1 MANVCAV
8 SFLLFSLVPW
18 RWSCRR
24 SCRRFCR
31 QVRRRC
37 VACRRSYRISWCRQP
52 GHVVGIIMVDILI
65 QYVFIGFGFV
75 SDLVAVFFAVGLF
88 VTSVFSSLLCSVLS
102 SVFVCH
108 LVLGLVADIALSP
121 LLSFVFSSVFCVVD
135 RPCGVVGVVS
145 GVLCAIYRPASS
157 SCTPKRCTCGN
168 ENCANASRS
177 PRRSWRYSNR
187 GLVSR

>member
-8 SFLLFSLVPW
+8 SFLFFSLVPW

-108 LVLGLVADIALSP
+108 LSCARSCSRYRPVTALI
-121 LLSFVFSSVFCVVD
+121 LCVFVGFLCR
-135 RPCGVVGVVS
+135 RPALWCRRCCIWRALRYIPPGVVVVHAQALY
-145 GVLCAIYRPASS
+145 VR
-157 SCTPKRCTCGN
+157 K
-168 ENCANASRS
+168 
-177 PRRSWRYSNR
+177 
-187 GLVSR
+187 